1 MLANDMD
8 YQSKDEMGVAAEMV
22 TDVLMTLP
30 SMYHDKRLATDTATS
45 HSLVSTMQ
53 IKLLH

>member
-1 MLANDMD
+1 MD